1 MHLVYPPKFCKTIV
15 SAFCWVSQS
24 SQEKLKTMVIQTCGV
39 IVVLLALYGL
49 SENSESALKSS
60 QIIIVILN

>member
-15 SAFCWVSQS
+15 STFSWVSQS

-49 SENSESALKSS
+49 SENSELALKSS
-60 QIIIVILN
+60 QIIIILN